1 MRRYSFVAYDNHG
14 NFLGYLTD
22 RPKGEGLVT
31 VWNENNATYVKHSSI
46 GRIERYNL
54 QAIHKQVKK

>member
-22 RPKGEGLVT
+22 RPKGSGYIT
-31 VWNENNATYVKHSSI
+31 VWENDKPKYVETAHI

-54 QAIHKQVKK
+54 QAIHKQIKK